1 MKLVNYIKMH
11 SIEGL
16 NQVKVNEVKE
26 KHYVTIDNYLLLF
39 DIIYFDKI
47 WV

>member
-1 MKLVNYIKMH
+1 MH

-26 KHYVTIDNYLLLF
+26 KHCVTIDNYLLLF

-47 WV
+47 WL